1 MGARWRWRK
10 SSRFVQGFVRCG
22 VGQQGP
28 DAHSRITNSVQS
40 PAHVLITFA
49 IFAVLAMLA
58 VFAMIVTPF
67 EPVPGY
73 PERLQSQA
81 DAEGLTRSPGLHLS
95 TIYRDI
101 EKTIKPRDEWCTQE
115 ELAFFGAGGFLWER
129 VFSKCHAEAVS
140 DGDGNRDIVR
150 PGEFELDGII
160 GSPDLIRVSD
170 WTLLETKATW
180 RSVNK
185 FDALE
190 RWFWPWIVQCKGYAK
205 MIGTDT
211 CEIHVF
217 FFCGDWRPPVPCAR
231 SIRLEFTAREIEENW
246 NMIVSH
252 AQRRG
257 WL

>member
-1 MGARWRWRK
+1 
-10 SSRFVQGFVRCG
+10 
-22 VGQQGP
+22 
-28 DAHSRITNSVQS
+28 
-40 PAHVLITFA
+40 
-49 IFAVLAMLA
+49 
-58 VFAMIVTPF
+58 MIVTPF
-67 EPVPGY
+67 TPDPSY

-101 EKTIKPRDEWCTQE
+101 ERTIKPKDEWCTQE

-129 VFSKCHAEAVS
+129 AFSLCHAEAVATE
-140 DGDGNRDIVR
+140 DIVR

-180 RSVNK
+180 KSVKK

-190 RWFWPWIVQCKGYAK
+190 RWFWPWIVQTKGYAK
-205 MIGTDT
+205 MIGTNV

-217 FFCGDWRPPVPCAR
+217 FICGDWRPPVPCAR
-231 SIRLEFTAREIEENW
+231 SVRIEYTDRELEENW
-246 NMIVSH
+246 SMCVNH
-252 AQRRG
+252 ATKRG